1 MDFHMS
7 HSSMCI
13 QHNETDILGI
23 HWEYIFILFSYNLNI
38 SQGLSFKKQIRFHLF
53 SDSLKQYCLSDITIG
68 LLMTPRAFE
77 WVYVSFEWCLLLLF
91 IPVLIHWIHWE
102 TTGWTVII
110 LEYGSDGTI
119 SLLKAHAW
127 LTLHLPG
134 SPRPNPALPVAS
146 FFWCLPH
153 SILLPEFLTEVY
165 GWNPVDLWTWMGKSQ
180 HLHC

>member
-1 MDFHMS
+1 MVARARGEGVVSTLERSCTQCQKSLCKQMDFHMS

-102 TTGWTVII
+102 MTGWTVII

-119 SLLKAHAW
+119 SLLKAHA
-127 LTLHLPG
+127 
-134 SPRPNPALPVAS
+134 
-146 FFWCLPH
+146 
-153 SILLPEFLTEVY
+153 
-165 GWNPVDLWTWMGKSQ
+165 
-180 HLHC
+180 